1 MHKRLFIPGP
11 VDVRPEAL
19 EKMAT
24 PQIGH
29 RTKEATELQKSVSE
43 KAAKVF
49 QTKNTIILSTS
60 SGTGLMEGAVRSFTK
75 KRAAVFS
82 TGAFGDKFYKLCIGN
97 GIPADKYKVEA
108 GKGITVDYVKENLP
122 KEDYDLITLQH
133 NETST
138 GIMNPVK
145 EIGDFLKE
153 NYPDITYVVDA
164 VSSMGGVDIKT
175 DEWGADVMITS
186 TQKCI
191 GLPAG
196 MAIASVTDRAIEK
209 AKTIENRGVYFDY
222 VSLYDKVKAKY
233 QYPSTPSLAH
243 MYALDY
249 QLGFMLEEEGL
260 KNRFARHEA
269 MAKTVREF
277 AEEYFELLVKDEKFR
292 SNTVTC
298 ILNTRNID
306 VGDLN
311 KKLAERGFMIS
322 NGYGDLKDKT
332 FRIAHMADAQPEVL
346 DELLKY
352 IKDILGL

>member
-11 VDVRPEAL
+11 VDVRPDAL

-43 KAAKVF
+43 KAAKLF
-49 QTKNTIILSTS
+49 QTENTIILSTS

-82 TGAFGDKFYKLCIGN
+82 TGAFGDKFYKLCVGN
-97 GIPADKYKVEA
+97 GVPADKYKVEP
-108 GKGITVDYVKENLP
+108 GIGITVDYVKENLA
-122 KEDYDLITLQH
+122 KEDYDLITIQH

-138 GIMNPVK
+138 GIMNPIK
-145 EIGDFLKE
+145 EVGDFLKE
-153 NYPDITYVVDA
+153 NYPDIIYVVDA

-175 DEWGADVMITS
+175 DESGADVMITS
-186 TQKCI
+186 TQKCL
-191 GLPAG
+191 GLPSG
-196 MAIASVTDRAIEK
+196 MSIASVSERAIEK
-209 AKTIENRGVYFDY
+209 ARTIENRGVYFDY
-222 VSLYDKVKAKY
+222 VSLYDMVKAKY
-233 QYPSTPSLAH
+233 QYPSTPSLSH

-249 QLGFMLEEEGL
+249 QLGYILEEEGME
-260 KNRFARHEA
+260 NRFKRHTD
-269 MAKTVREF
+269 MANTVRDF
-277 AEEYFELLVKDEKFR
+277 AEEYFDLLVEDPAFR

-298 ILNTRNID
+298 IKNTREID
-306 VGDLN
+306 VADLN
-311 KKLAERGFMIS
+311 KKLADKGFMIS

-346 DELLKY
+346 DELLTD
-352 IKDILGL
+352 IKEILGL

>member
-43 KAAKVF
+43 KAAKLF
-49 QTKNTIILSTS
+49 QTENTIILSTS

-75 KRAAVFS
+75 NRAAVFS
-82 TGAFGDKFYKLCIGN
+82 TGAFGDKFFKLCTGN
-97 GIPADKYKVEA
+97 GVPADKYKVEA
-108 GKGITVDYVKENLP
+108 GKGITVDYVKENLA
-122 KEDYDLITLQH
+122 KDDYDLITVQQ

-138 GIMNPVK
+138 GIQNPIK

-175 DEWGADVMITS
+175 DEWGVDVMITS

-191 GLPAG
+191 GLPSG
-196 MAIASVTDRAIEK
+196 MSIASVSERAIEK
-209 AKTIENRGVYFDY
+209 ARSIENRGVYFDY
-222 VSLYDKVKAKY
+222 VALYDKVKDKY
-233 QYPSTPSLAH
+233 QYTSTPSLSH
-243 MYALDY
+243 MFALDY
-249 QLGFMLEEEGL
+249 QLGYILEEEGME
-260 KNRFARHEA
+260 NRFKRHNE
-269 MAKTVREF
+269 MADTVRKF
-277 AEEYFELLVKDEKFR
+277 AEDYFELFVDEPDYR

-298 ILNTRNID
+298 IKNTRNID
-306 VGDLN
+306 VADLN
-311 KKLAERGFMIS
+311 KQLAEKGFMIS

-346 DELLKY
+346 EELLND
-352 IKDILGL
+352 IKKILGL